1 MKELVHKFDR
11 KLAKVIARAPRVLR
25 TDGPIV
31 SFTFDDIPA
40 TALRG
45 ADLLE
50 TVGARGTFYISAGL
64 LGAEGMQGRHADRQE
79 LLDLCARGHEIG
91 CHTYS
96 HLRAASSSK
105 SGFAA
110 DLDRNRN
117 VLADLAGSAPKSFA
131 FPFGSVSTSTKY
143 AARARYSS
151 CRTTQSFIQ
160 ANVFD
165 AAGLGG
171 IPVYSDPQRLRVC
184 DEVIE
189 KAAAGKNWV
198 IFYTHDVAQAPSAY
212 GCRFDQLRHVMQR
225 CKEFSYKF
233 LTVADVIDKYSDPL

>member
-1 MKELVHKFDR
+1 MKELVNRFDTR
-11 KLAKVIARAPRVLR
+11 LSRIVARAPRVLK
-25 TDGPIV
+25 TSGPIV

-50 TVGARGTFYISAGL
+50 GVGARGTFYIAAGL
-64 LGAEGMQGRHADRQE
+64 LGMAGTPGRHADQQE
-79 LLDLCARGHEIG
+79 VSELCGRGHEIG

-96 HLRAASSSK
+96 HARAASCSK

-110 DLDRNRN
+110 ELDRNRDF
-117 VLADLAGSAPKSFA
+117 LADVFGVVPKSFA

-143 AARARYSS
+143 VARARYSS
-151 CRTTQSFIQ
+151 CRTTRSLVQTT
-160 ANVFD
+160 AFD

-171 IPVYSDPQRLRVC
+171 FPVYSDPEHLRAC

-189 KAAAGKNWV
+189 KNAGGKNWV
-198 IFYTHDVAQAPSAY
+198 ILYTHDVERVPSAY
-212 GCRFDQLRHVMQR
+212 GCQPDHLRHLIQR
-225 CKEFSYKF
+225 CKALAYKF
-233 LTVADVIDKYSDPL
+233 FTVADVIEKYSEPL

>member
-1 MKELVHKFDR
+1 MKELAHRFDR
-11 KLAKVIARAPRVLR
+11 KLAKVLARAPRVLR
-25 TDGPIV
+25 ADGPIV

-45 ADLLE
+45 AALLE
-50 TVGARGTFYISAGL
+50 TVGARGTFYVSSGL
-64 LGAEGMQGRHADRQE
+64 LGAKGMHGRHADRRE
-79 LLDLCARGHEIG
+79 ILELCARGHEIG

-117 VLADLAGSAPKSFA
+117 FLADLAGSTPKSFA

-143 AARARYSS
+143 VARANYSS
-151 CRTTQSFIQ
+151 CRTTQPFIQ

-171 IPVYSDPQRLRVC
+171 IPIYSDPERLRVC

-189 KAAAGKNWV
+189 KAAAARSWV
-198 IFYTHDVAQAPSAY
+198 IFYTHDVEQAPSAY
-212 GCRFDQLRHVMQR
+212 GCRFDQLQHVIQR

-233 LTVADVIDKYSDPL
+233 LTVADVIEKHSHPL